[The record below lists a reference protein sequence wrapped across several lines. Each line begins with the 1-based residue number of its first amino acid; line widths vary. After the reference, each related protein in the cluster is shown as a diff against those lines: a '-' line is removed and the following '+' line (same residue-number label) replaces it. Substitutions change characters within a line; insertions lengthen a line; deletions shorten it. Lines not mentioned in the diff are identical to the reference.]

1 MNGACKEN
9 YTMMEAKLWPTK
21 VCESVTLDATTENDQ
36 THGKYW
42 MPAKD
47 LYTVDL

>member
-9 YTMMEAKLWPTK
+9 YTTMEAELWPAK
-21 VCESVTLDATTENDQ
+21 VCESVTLAENDQ

-42 MPAKD
+42 KPAKD